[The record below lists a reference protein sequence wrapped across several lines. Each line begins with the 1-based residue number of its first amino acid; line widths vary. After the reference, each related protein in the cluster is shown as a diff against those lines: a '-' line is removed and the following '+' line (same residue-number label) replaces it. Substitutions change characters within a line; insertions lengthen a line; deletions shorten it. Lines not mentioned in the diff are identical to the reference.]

1 MNVHFCTCFINK
13 NFFVSA
19 MNETVAFNKESVLN
33 SLIDTLFTEI
43 KRIRRDL
50 TNASPKEKAR
60 LRRELRGSS
69 LALAE
74 LLQMLPEQTEM
85 DEWLEIIQEKTP
97 KKFAR
102 HVYSIIK
109 FTGKVVKNEEVSK
122 RRSLEGS

>member
-1 MNVHFCTCFINK
+1 
-13 NFFVSA
+13 

-74 LLQMLPEQTEM
+74 LLQALPDESEM
-85 DEWLEIIQEKTP
+85 DEWLRIIQQKVP
-97 KKFAR
+97 KKF
-102 HVYSIIK
+102 YK
-109 FTGKVVKNEEVSK
+109 KVLHSRIQEQD
-122 RRSLEGS
+122 GA